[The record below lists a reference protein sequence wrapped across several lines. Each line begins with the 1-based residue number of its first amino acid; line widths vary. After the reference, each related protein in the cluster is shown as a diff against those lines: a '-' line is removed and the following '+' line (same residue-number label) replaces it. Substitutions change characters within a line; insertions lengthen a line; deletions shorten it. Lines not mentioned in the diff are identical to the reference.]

1 MAETTRE
8 FGSEEQQRL
17 AQEAGRVGEQLKSH
31 GKAILNEEKGM
42 AADTVAHIAEAL
54 RRSESYLREQQQ
66 KGTADYVGRTSD
78 YLARM
83 AMDLRDRDMDRLMER
98 ARSLAKEQPA
108 VFFGAAIVSG
118 LLVGRLFKTTAE
130 VEFKEQRQETEE
142 EETAGSGI
150 YLAEETVFPEES
162 DLDLDLP
169 GAELPG
175 SSISK
180 DEPKH

>member
-1 MAETTRE
+1 MAETTRGTE
-8 FGSEEQQRL
+8 ISEQQRL

-31 GKAILNEEKGM
+31 GKALLNEEKSM

-83 AMDLRDRDMDRLMER
+83 AADLRDRDLDRIVQR
-98 ARSLAKEQPA
+98 ARDLAKEQPA

-118 LLVGRLFKTTAE
+118 LLVGRIFRSTAE
-130 VEFKEQRQETEE
+130 VEFAERGQEFEFEEQIET
-142 EETAGSGI
+142 GSDI
-150 YLAEETVFPEES
+150 YLAGES
-162 DLDLDLP
+162 EILEDVEIDLQ
-169 GAELPG
+169 GT
-175 SSISK
+175 SVSK
-180 DEPKH
+180 DDEPFN

>member
-98 ARSLAKEQPA
+98 ARNLAKEQPA

-142 EETAGSGI
+142 ETAGSGI
-150 YLAEETVFPEES
+150 YLAEENVFTEES

-175 SSISK
+175 TSVGK
-180 DEPKH
+180 DEPRH